1 MMKDM
6 RVEFAGKI
14 SPRLFISSGT
24 GTRNPIF
31 GCMHGISRKMGWRRL
46 FFIFYHI
53 WWFFNVQKC
62 LRILWIIIIHGKH
75 LTKNEENPC
84 TTCLQS
90 ISLRGTRKPPYP
102 FRHYHLLQIF
112 WRFLKIVSSCVWF
125 IQKKNINSVNRKLNR
140 ILVNRVYHYDHYN
153 IYTYITQIQVSLQ
166 ICLRRIF
173 PIIFFQK
180 CLIKYTFL
188 GVIFFSILTQGAVG
202 HICAISIY
210 FSNVS
215 QTPAT

>member
-1 MMKDM
+1 MH
-6 RVEFAGKI
+6 A
-14 SPRLFISSGT
+14 
-24 GTRNPIF
+24 RNQPKNGLEKTFLHFLPYLMIF
-31 GCMHGISRKMGWRRL
+31 QCSEVPSNTLNNHHTWQTFDKKW
-46 FFIFYHI
+46 
-53 WWFFNVQKC
+53 
-62 LRILWIIIIHGKH
+62 
-75 LTKNEENPC
+75 
-84 TTCLQS
+84 
-90 ISLRGTRKPPYP
+90 RKPLYNLPSIHFSTWYP
-102 FRHYHLLQIF
+102 KTAIPFPPLSFITN
-112 WRFLKIVSSCVWF
+112 FLKIFENCF
-125 IQKKNINSVNRKLNR
+125 KLRLTHTKKNINSVNRKLNR